1 MSDSTKPVVDL
12 LSGGDGD
19 SEEAAVPPKASADVA
34 KYSIDEDEE
43 YNKLEGNYSDDDEED
58 EDQTDRNISALASRT
73 NHLINSYR
81 DYIAEMSND
90 PIVGGDAAAA
100 ASVIAVMESGKT
112 ATAAEEEEE
121 ELISEEKEEEA
132 TLPGAKGF
140 IGQFQ
145 DARKGATLYSD
156 FTFKDDPP
164 HLNNNNINLRGGG
177 TIMNIFR
184 IPVAVVVGGVIV
196 IPCYDQHHF
205 VVVQWDY

>member
-12 LSGGDGD
+12 LSGDGDG
-19 SEEAAVPPKASADVA
+19 SEEAAVPPEASADVA
-34 KYSIDEDEE
+34 KYSIDDDEE
-43 YNKLEGNYSDDDEED
+43 FNKLEGNYSDDDAED

-121 ELISEEKEEEA
+121 ELISEETEEA
-132 TLPGAKGF
+132 TATPPGAKGF

-164 HLNNNNINLRGGG
+164 HHNNNINLRGGG
-177 TIMNIFR
+177 VHQLF
-184 IPVAVVVGGVIV
+184 
-196 IPCYDQHHF
+196 DE
-205 VVVQWDY
+205 